1 MSMASSLDRSQRE
14 AAKKKNEA
22 AEERKRV
29 KEDRK
34 NDVQAKKQ
42 RKTARSKNKKKSAA
56 RYDTRAMMKTMAMSV
71 SILLLVFLILEAVL
85 LIWKAV
91 KFGPGDTSYTNN
103 DTYWHLLNI
112 SDTCIGFLVG
122 ILAMDI
128 LNYFER
134 GQKARRDEER
144 AIIRHNRIVKPAIDM
159 YLARKNSLITPAGED
174 FKPFQVVTNATPR
187 DLKDLFGDDVD
198 QLATTRTNIPVLT
211 CLHLNGLLSS
221 PTLSFSLEL
230 PMSDQTIQQQV
241 IGYSHRPG
249 DRNAVRPNYSKA
261 LCRPYVTCFCGRAA
275 CCHIHHQC
283 NSYLRCS
290 LRKIQE
296 EYFDKHHAL
305 TIHHVHTVLV
315 IDHLPRKIALP
326 FLNVAYYVKFAQ

>member
-1 MSMASSLDRSQRE
+1 MASSLDRSQRE

-42 RKTARSKNKKKSAA
+42 RKTARTKNKKKSAA

-187 DLKDLFGDDVD
+187 DLKDLFG
-198 QLATTRTNIPVLT
+198 P
-211 CLHLNGLLSS
+211 S
-221 PTLSFSLEL
+221 PINT
-230 PMSDQTIQQQV
+230 D
-241 IGYSHRPG
+241 
-249 DRNAVRPNYSKA
+249 SK
-261 LCRPYVTCFCGRAA
+261 RM
-275 CCHIHHQC
+275 
-283 NSYLRCS
+283 
-290 LRKIQE
+290 
-296 EYFDKHHAL
+296 
-305 TIHHVHTVLV
+305 
-315 IDHLPRKIALP
+315 KIAT
-326 FLNVAYYVKFAQ
+326 FEYYTKKLNVAFMNMAEDINFDYNPEICDAVLAFINETTYGRSALDSIVAYGDDGNRTVRNSLIRQLKESSDNPDIFEAGDELNTALIVLHMIHAQEDALKKYLDALEELDHASQRRIKKL